1 MKAALFSYVFRLGWG
16 VGLIVRKHIEGLL
29 NNNLHVCVATPDM
42 ADVRGYDCQDTNL
55 EIIKIGT
62 DYSDVKNVM
71 INFKPDFTIVYTPP
85 YFEHIANITG
95 IDTIKIAYDAGEP
108 FPFLWNGIE
117 RKMREEIDI
126 KKYSAWFQE
135 YHAHV
140 CISEFIKKYSG
151 FKSSV
156 VHYLG
161 ADHIELKE
169 SELRHQVNEIV
180 KPGSF
185 VITSLSRIG
194 EGEAR
199 YKGFDILIELK
210 KRLERAM
217 PDSKFTY
224 LLIGGLALGGD
235 IVKKKLENNEISV
248 LNNVDEDLKR
258 EILMSSDLFFSPS
271 LWEGFNL
278 PIVEAQYLGVPSI
291 ALSTGAHPEVCPFH
305 YATLDEVKNQIIA
318 LYKDSV
324 YRKRCAQ
331 ICKNYVDNSFKWEN
345 NVAQLIALLKDLLNR
360 KQRGQLFMLCGND
373 DRESKTMQR
382 NKLFIH
388 QHLERVGLKGEVI
401 ESMNSFK
408 VNYKLHSHPLI
419 SIIIPNREHLDDLQ
433 RCISSIVQRS
443 TYQNY
448 EIVIIENGSQD
459 QILFNYYTGLK
470 ESHQNV
476 RVLEWDKPFN
486 YSAVNNFGVENSKGD
501 YIMFLNNDTE
511 IISERWL
518 EEMLMLCLRSDV
530 GAVGAKLIYPNE
542 TIQHGGVILGFGG
555 VAGHSHRGFS
565 RNSPGYMKRLSVVQN
580 LSAVTAACLMTKR
593 KVFSKVGGF
602 NEHLA
607 LTFNDVDFCLRVR
620 AAGYLIVWTPFA
632 EVYHHELKSRGQ
644 EDNDEKRA
652 RFLREV
658 KYMREKWGMI
668 LDNDPYYN
676 PNLTRER
683 EDFSI
688 RI

>member
-1 MKAALFSYVFRLGWG
+1 MKAVLFSYVFQLGWG
-16 VGLIVRKHIEGLL
+16 VGLIARKHIEGLL
-29 NNNLHVCVATPDM
+29 NNHYHVCVATPDM
-42 ADVRGYDCQDTNL
+42 PDVRGYDCQNTDL
-55 EIIKIGT
+55 EIIKIGK
-62 DYSDVKNVM
+62 DYSDVKDVM

-85 YFEHIANITG
+85 YFEHIANITS
-95 IDTIKIAYDAGEP
+95 IDTIKIAYDTGEP
-108 FPFLWNGIE
+108 FPFLWDGIE
-117 RKMREEIDI
+117 RKIREEVDI
-126 KKYSAWFQE
+126 KKYSAWFPE

-156 VHYLG
+156 VHYPG

-169 SELRHQVNEIV
+169 SGRKDQVNEIA

-210 KRLERAM
+210 KRLKHAM
-217 PDSKFTY
+217 PDGKFTF
-224 LLIGGLALGGD
+224 LLVGGLALGGD
-235 IVKKKLENNEISV
+235 MVKKELENNEISV

-258 EILMSSDLFFSPS
+258 DILINSDLFFSPS

-278 PIVEAQYLGVPSI
+278 PLVEAQYLGVPTI

-305 YATLDEVKNQIIA
+305 YATVDEVKSQIIA
-318 LYKDSV
+318 LYEDSV
-324 YRKRCAQ
+324 YRKWCAQ
-331 ICKNYVDNSFKWEN
+331 ICKNYVHNSFKWEN

-360 KQRGQLFMLCGND
+360 RQRGQLFTLCGNYD
-373 DRESKTMQR
+373 SELKTTQR

-388 QHLERVGLKGEVI
+388 QHLERIGLKGEVI

-408 VNYKLHSHPLI
+408 INYKVHSHPLI
-419 SIIIPNREHLDDLQ
+419 SIIIPNREHLDELQ
-433 RCISSIVQRS
+433 RCVSSIVQKS
-443 TYQNY
+443 TYENY
-448 EIVIIENGSQD
+448 EIVIIENRSQD
-459 QILFNYYTGLK
+459 QKLFDYYVELK
-470 ESHQNV
+470 KCRQNV
-476 RVLEWDKPFN
+476 CVVEWDRPFN
-486 YSAVNNFGVENSKGD
+486 YSSANNYAVENSKGD
-501 YIMFLNNDTE
+501 YLIFLNNDTE
-511 IISERWL
+511 VITDRWI
-518 EEMLMLCLRSDV
+518 EEMLMLCLRGDV

-542 TIQHGGVILGFGG
+542 TIQHGGVILGLGG
-555 VAGHSHRGFS
+555 VAGHSHRGFP
-565 RNSPGYMKRLSVVQN
+565 RHSPGYMKRLSIVQN

-593 KVFSKVGGF
+593 RVFNEVGGF
-602 NEHLA
+602 NERLA
-607 LTFNDVDFCLRVR
+607 IAFNDVDFCLRLR
-620 AAGYLIVWTPFA
+620 GAGYLIVWTPFA
-632 EVYHHELKSRGQ
+632 ELYHHEFTSRGQ
-644 EDNDEKRA
+644 EDTDERRA
-652 RFLREV
+652 RFSREI
-658 KYMREKWGMI
+658 KYMKDKWGMV